1 MSAKSASKQQT
12 MADSADIHELYEQ
25 SVQNVENEIEFL
37 QTTFQSLS
45 GRTAYLFRED
55 FCGTASASCQWVRQ
69 GRDFQAIGVDIEP
82 SVLEWGR
89 KNRIS
94 KLDSEDQ
101 ARVSLLESDV
111 MIVETLKVDL
121 LAAFNFSYFIF
132 DTRDSLRAYFKR
144 SYDALKDD
152 GVFFFDMFG
161 GP

>member
-152 GVFFFDMFG
+152 GVFFCDMFG